1 MYGTHRPRHLEE
13 MLPESRHDVGFLGLL
28 VKVIEAL
35 EVCEVLLFIC
45 ILREGDGNVFASNPL
60 IEVVFDL
67 KFESV

>member
-1 MYGTHRPRHLEE
+1 MP
-13 MLPESRHDVGFLGLL
+13 PELRHDVGFLGLL
-28 VKVIEAL
+28 IEVLQAL

-45 ILREGDGNVFASNPL
+45 ILRDRDSNVFTSNPL